1 MAAPG
6 ASGHDITQGG
16 GGFAEFTGNSLQRKK
31 MVVMPGIDAFF
42 DPEPRL
48 ALMKEMGIDRTVL
61 WPTLAS
67 ALEERLADDPDTAV
81 AVIHALNEWMHEHW
95 TYLYA
100 DALYSTPIISLAAG
114 ADRAIEELE
123 YIHERGARIFL
134 MRVAPVPTWKG
145 RKSFALPEFDPFWQR
160 VQELGVV
167 VGMHSGDPGY
177 GRYLNEW
184 EGLGDQ
190 EMSIAKGARRVSRP
204 S

>member
-42 DPEPRL
+42 DPEPRF
-48 ALMKEMGIDRTVL
+48 ALMKEMGIDRTLL

-134 MRVAPVPTWKG
+134 YHAGRAGAHVEGAQVIRAP
-145 RKSFALPEFDPFWQR
+145 
-160 VQELGVV
+160 GVR
-167 VGMHSGDPGY
+167 S
-177 GRYLNEW
+177 L
-184 EGLGDQ
+184 L
-190 EMSIAKGARRVSRP
+190 AARAGPRRRRGHAFG
-204 S
+204 